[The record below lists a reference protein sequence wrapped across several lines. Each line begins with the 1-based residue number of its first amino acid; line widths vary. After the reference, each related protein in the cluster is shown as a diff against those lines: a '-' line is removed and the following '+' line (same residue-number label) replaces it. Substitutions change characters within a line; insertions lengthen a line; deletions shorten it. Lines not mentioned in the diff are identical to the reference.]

1 MKFIM
6 NYSLHSA
13 LLTNYEETPV
23 EEMLSAN
30 FLDSLIVNHLNWRN
44 PIEQMIPKLSGVCYA
59 VGLMFCNSNFT
70 TLK

>member
-1 MKFIM
+1 M

-13 LLTNYEETPV
+13 LLTSYEETPV

-30 FLDSLIVNHLNWRN
+30 VLGSLIDNDLNWTN
-44 PIEQMIPKLSGVCYA
+44 PIEQMIPKLSGACYA
-59 VGLMFCNSNFT
+59 VRSMFCNSNFT